1 MSDKENI
8 EERKESKGKGTQT
21 SFDEDQAEEY
31 RNEDSTGNIW
41 TNVPLYSE
49 SSSQTSVS
57 GNFAEICDEVLSLTE
72 AGRDSPDSRSETKSD
87 SSVDD
92 ISSALGNL
100 DTKHEETSGEIS
112 K

>member
-8 EERKESKGKGTQT
+8 EERKESKGTQT

-72 AGRDSPDSRSETKSD
+72 AGRDLPDYRSETKSD